1 MRALL
6 REVMATVDLENVT
19 SKEVGGT
26 WVAWCPGDG
35 TGRAGPSLTQGD
47 TQVREELERRT
58 GHSLAEHKD
67 FIDNEMLLV
76 LAQMDRPSRVFPHL
90 FLVGS
95 GAGTMGRAGGS
106 VPSPHHCHHTG
117 LRVERSQ
124 PGGAAAE

>member
-1 MRALL
+1 MAPGRVSWARAGL
-6 REVMATVDLENVT
+6 
-19 SKEVGGT
+19 
-26 WVAWCPGDG
+26 
-35 TGRAGPSLTQGD
+35 GRAIPHPHPSS
-47 TQVREELERRT
+47 QVREELERRT

-95 GAGTMGRAGGS
+95 GAGREGKAGGS
-106 VPSPHHCHHTG
+106 VPSPHRCHRAG
-117 LRVERSQ
+117 LRVERGQ